1 MRGGKN
7 TTNYLPKCHVTMFGE
22 SAGCI
27 TEGITYNITHVYIGK
42 YKQDRIL
49 KTSDVSQITK
59 SNAQL
64 NIDIGQRDVEL
75 SIKDIHCNIVVVDM
89 KSLATTVSCPKCAT
103 EVSIDDDIVICTNCS
118 LMTTEDQ
125 CKSKCAIAC
134 TLMEKVS
141 NKKHEVEV
149 VESVLTKVVSCSIN
163 ENIKFLK
170 QLIKLDLVATVD
182 LRENRIVNL
191 ELHSK
196 KND

>member
-1 MRGGKN
+1 MMS
-7 TTNYLPKCHVTMFGE
+7 LVTARSLCSRE

-42 YKQDRIL
+42 YKQDRIP

-64 NIDIGQRDVEL
+64 NIDIVQRDVEL
-75 SIKDIHCNIVVVDM
+75 SIKDIHCNIVAVDM